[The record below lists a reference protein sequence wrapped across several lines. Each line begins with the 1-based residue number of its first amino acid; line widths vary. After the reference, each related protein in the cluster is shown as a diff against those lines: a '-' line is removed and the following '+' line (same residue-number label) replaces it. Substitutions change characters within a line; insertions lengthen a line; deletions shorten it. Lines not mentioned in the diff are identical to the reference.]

1 MYDRH
6 LDTFIQVAESGSF
19 SKASEYLY
27 ISANAITKQINLLEN
42 DLDIKLFHRSN
53 QGLLLTDAGRLIYE
67 EAKKMIRHTN
77 RILQKAKELESKK
90 EVVIRVGVSLM
101 NPANILLQEWQKAS
115 SLYPNFRLEVVP
127 FQDTVPAFNEVLEHL
142 GEKIDLISCP
152 YQTNYWGDRYQS
164 FHFKDLPL
172 CIACS
177 RNHRLAKKEKLTIQ
191 DLYGENLFLTKRGIT
206 QSLDFLR
213 EELETHHP
221 QVQLHDIEY
230 LDLTTFNKLIASSDL
245 LVSAECWIGVH
256 PLLATIPVEWDYIL
270 PYGLIYSKN
279 PSKEVLQ
286 FIMALGNTEN

>member
-6 LDTFIQVAESGSF
+6 LDTFIQVAECGSF

-101 NPANILLQEWQKAS
+101 NPANFLLQEWQKAS

-142 GEKIDLISCP
+142 GENIDLISCP
-152 YQTNYWGDRYQS
+152 YQTNYWGDRYQA
-164 FHFKDLPL
+164 FDFKDLPL

-177 RNHRLAKKEKLTIQ
+177 LNHRLVRKEKLTPE
-191 DLYGENLFLTKRGIT
+191 DLYGENLLLTKRGIT
-206 QSLDFLR
+206 QSLDSLR
-213 EELETHHP
+213 DELETHHP
-221 QVQLHDIEY
+221 QIQLHDIEF
-230 LDLTTFNKLIASSDL
+230 LDMTTFN
-245 LVSAECWIGVH
+245 
-256 PLLATIPVEWDYIL
+256 
-270 PYGLIYSKN
+270 
-279 PSKEVLQ
+279 
-286 FIMALGNTEN
+286 

>member
-115 SLYPNFRLEVVP
+115 SLYPNFRLEVAP

-256 PLLATIPVEWDYIL
+256 PLLATIPVEWDYVL

>member
-6 LDTFIQVAESGSF
+6 LDTFIQVAESESF

-27 ISANAITKQINLLEN
+27 ISANAIAKQINLLEN

-77 RILQKAKELESKK
+77 RILQKAKELESQK

-115 SLYPNFRLEVVP
+115 SLYPNSRLEVVP

-177 RNHRLAKKEKLTIQ
+177 QNHRLAKKEKLTIQ
-191 DLYGENLFLTKRGIT
+191 DLYGENLFLPKRGIT

-221 QVQLHDIEY
+221 QLHDIEY

>member
-6 LDTFIQVAESGSF
+6 LDTFIQVAESESF

-27 ISANAITKQINLLEN
+27 ISANAIAKQINLLEN

-77 RILQKAKELESKK
+77 RILQKAKELESQK

-115 SLYPNFRLEVVP
+115 SLYPNSRLEVVP

-177 RNHRLAKKEKLTIQ
+177 QNHRLAKKEKLTIQ
-191 DLYGENLFLTKRGIT
+191 DLYGENLFLPKRGIT

>member
-256 PLLATIPVEWDYIL
+256 PLLATIPVERDYIL

>member
-177 RNHRLAKKEKLTIQ
+177 QNHRLARKEKLTPE
-191 DLYGENLFLTKRGIT
+191 DLYGENLLLTKRGIT
-206 QSLDFLR
+206 QSLDSLR
-213 EELETHHP
+213 DELETHHP
-221 QVQLHDIEY
+221 QIQLHDIEY

-245 LVSAECWIGVH
+245 LVCAECWSGVH
-256 PLLATIPVEWDYIL
+256 PLLATIPVNWDYVL

>member
-6 LDTFIQVAESGSF
+6 LDTFIQVAECGSF

-115 SLYPNFRLEVVP
+115 SLYLS
-127 FQDTVPAFNEVLEHL
+127 
-142 GEKIDLISCP
+142 LI
-152 YQTNYWGDRYQS
+152 
-164 FHFKDLPL
+164 H
-172 CIACS
+172 I
-177 RNHRLAKKEKLTIQ
+177 
-191 DLYGENLFLTKRGIT
+191 
-206 QSLDFLR
+206 
-213 EELETHHP
+213 
-221 QVQLHDIEY
+221 
-230 LDLTTFNKLIASSDL
+230 
-245 LVSAECWIGVH
+245 
-256 PLLATIPVEWDYIL
+256 
-270 PYGLIYSKN
+270 
-279 PSKEVLQ
+279 
-286 FIMALGNTEN
+286 

>member
-6 LDTFIQVAESGSF
+6 LDTFIQVAESESF

-77 RILQKAKELESKK
+77 RILQKAKELESQK

-115 SLYPNFRLEVVP
+115 SLYPNSRLEVVP

-164 FHFKDLPL
+164 FHFKNLPL

-177 RNHRLAKKEKLTIQ
+177 QNHRLAKKEKLTIQ
-191 DLYGENLFLTKRGIT
+191 DLYGENLFLPKRGIT